1 MENPQ
6 TVRDL
11 MSLEPIVLDATAT
24 VSDAARAMR
33 ARDVGDVLV
42 RRDGK
47 LFGIVTDRDIVVRV
61 LAAHPE
67 DAASARLADVCT
79 GELEC
84 LAPDTPIP
92 EAIKLME
99 EKAIRR
105 IPIVEDGRPLGIVT
119 LGDLAVARDRSSA
132 LAKISAAP
140 PTR

>member
-1 MENPQ
+1 MDEPQ

-11 MSLEPIVLDATAT
+11 MTPEPIVLDAAAS
-24 VSDAARAMR
+24 VGDAARAMR

-47 LFGIVTDRDIVVRV
+47 LCGIVTDRDIVVRV
-61 LAAHPE
+61 LAAHQEGAVSVRLE
-67 DAASARLADVCT
+67 DICS

-84 LAPDTPIP
+84 LAPDTPIR

-105 IPIVEDGRPLGIVT
+105 IPIVEDGRPLGILS

-132 LAKISAAP
+132 LGKISAAP